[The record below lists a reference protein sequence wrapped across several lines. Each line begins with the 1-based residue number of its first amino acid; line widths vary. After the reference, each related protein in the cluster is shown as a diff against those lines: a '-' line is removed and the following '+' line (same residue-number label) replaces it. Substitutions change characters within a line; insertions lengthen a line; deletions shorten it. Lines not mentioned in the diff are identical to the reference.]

1 MRMDKYLW
9 AVRLFKTR
17 ALANEA
23 LTKGRVTLNG
33 LPCKPAH
40 EVALNEVFTLRRAPV
55 LYTYRVK
62 GIPQNRV
69 SAKLVAEYLEDKTSP
84 AEIQKLTG
92 RGPTLNLWREP
103 GTGRPTK
110 KERRELDALRASF
123 FDEENEPTDAE
134 DNALPDE

>member
-23 LTKGRVTLNG
+23 LDKGRIEING
-33 LPCKPAH
+33 MPCKPSR
-40 EVALNEVFTLRRAPV
+40 EVALNDVFTLRRPPV

-69 SAKLVAEYLEDKTSP
+69 SAKLVEEYLEDKTP
-84 AEIQKLTG
+84 LAELEKLTG
-92 RGPTLNLWREP
+92 RAPTLNLWRDP

-110 KERRELDALRASF
+110 KERRVLDALRESF
-123 FDEENEPTDAE
+123 FEEDEDDAPEEAEP
-134 DNALPDE
+134 LDE